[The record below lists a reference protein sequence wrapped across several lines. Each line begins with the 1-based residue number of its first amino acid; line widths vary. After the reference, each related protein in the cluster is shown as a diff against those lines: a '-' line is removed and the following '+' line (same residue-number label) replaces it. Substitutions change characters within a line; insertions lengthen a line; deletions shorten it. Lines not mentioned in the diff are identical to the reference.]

1 MYAIFVDHRVLFHS
15 IEVLRPMTVIR
26 LPKSLLIAGLS
37 AATLLSAQAQALPS
51 PQNVVQLSATGA
63 VEVPQDFLSLTL
75 STTREA
81 PDAATVQTQLK
92 AAVDAALAEARQSA
106 VPGQLEVRSGAFSL
120 YPRHNKDG
128 RISTW
133 QGTAEV
139 VLEGRDFGRIST
151 TAGRVAGMTVN
162 QVVFSLSREAR
173 ARVEGEAQAMA
184 IQQFKTKA
192 ADIAKSF
199 GFAEYSLREVA
210 VMADEGGM
218 PRPRVM
224 AMQAK
229 GVSADMAPVPVEA
242 GKSTVTV
249 TVSGGVQL
257 K

>member
-1 MYAIFVDHRVLFHS
+1 MSIDRVSQYLMVACLF
-15 IEVLRPMTVIR
+15 
-26 LPKSLLIAGLS
+26 A
-37 AATLLSAQAQALPS
+37 AATMPAQSQTLP
-51 PQNVVQLSATGA
+51 PAQNVVQLSATGA
-63 VEVPQDFLSLTL
+63 VEVPQDFLTLTL
-75 STTREA
+75 GTTREA

-92 AAVDAALAEARQSA
+92 AAVDAALVEARKSA
-106 VPGQLEVRSGAFSL
+106 APGQMDVRSGAFSL

-128 RISTW
+128 RITTW

-151 TAGRVAGMTVN
+151 TAGRVTGLTVN
-162 QVVFSLSREAR
+162 QVAFSLSRDAR

-199 GFAEYSLREVA
+199 GFADYSLREVA

-229 GVSADMAPVPVEA
+229 GVAADMAPVPVEA